1 LIQNNDGQLF
11 RCVVSNGICSIESQT
26 ATLIVKPDAGVFGH
40 EAVSFKVMPNPTD
53 GILTISFEKPLMGQ
67 YQIKDNL
74 GRVLMSEDIQGGEIT
89 LSVEHLPSG
98 VYFVQVGKEQVRFM
112 RN

>member
-1 LIQNNDGQLF
+1 L
-11 RCVVSNGICSIESQT
+11 T
-26 ATLIVKPDAGVFGH
+26 VKPDAGIIGH

-53 GILTISFEKPLMGQ
+53 GILAISFEKPQTGQ

-74 GRVLMSEDIQGGEIT
+74 GKVLMSGDIQGGEIT

-98 VYFVQVGKEQVRFM
+98 VYFVQVGKEQIRFIK
-112 RN
+112 N

>member
-1 LIQNNDGQLF
+1 
-11 RCVVSNGICSIESQT
+11 
-26 ATLIVKPDAGVFGH
+26 
-40 EAVSFKVMPNPTD
+40 
-53 GILTISFEKPLMGQ
+53 MGQ

>member
-11 RCVVSNGICSIESQT
+11 RCVVSNGICSVESQT

-53 GILTISFEKPLMGQ
+53 GIITISFKDPITGQ

-74 GRVLMSEDIQGGEIT
+74 GRVLTSGDMQGSEIT
-89 LSVEHLPSG
+89 LSVEHLPFG
-98 VYFVQVGKEQVRFM
+98 VYFVQVGNLRVRFVKK
-112 RN
+112 